1 MGGIA
6 LLDEKKH
13 RNTALPYPLLLLAQR
28 SRVERS
34 MLRLATIKD
43 INI

>member
-13 RNTALPYPLLLLAQR
+13 RNTALPYPLLLLAAPLL
-28 SRVERS
+28 E
-34 MLRLATIKD
+34 L
-43 INI
+43 